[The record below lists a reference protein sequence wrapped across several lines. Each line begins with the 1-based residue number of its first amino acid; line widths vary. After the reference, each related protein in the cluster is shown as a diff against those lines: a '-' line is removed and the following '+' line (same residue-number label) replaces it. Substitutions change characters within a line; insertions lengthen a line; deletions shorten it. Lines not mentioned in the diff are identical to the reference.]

1 MIASMHRRLGAIA
14 GYGRATLLPL
24 ATLAIVGL
32 MVVPIPPFVLDAF
45 FIFNIAVSLAVLMV
59 ALKTERPLD
68 FSAFPT
74 VLLFTTMLRLALNV
88 ASTRAVLVNGHSG
101 TAVAGHVIEAFGK
114 FLIGG
119 DFIVG
124 LFVFV
129 IITIIN
135 VTVITKGAGR
145 VSEVSARFTL
155 DALPGKQMAIDADL
169 NAGVLTADEAK
180 ARRADVALEADFYGS
195 MDGAS
200 KFTKGDA
207 VAGILILAVNVIGGL
222 LLGVISHGLSI
233 GDAASHYILLAIGD
247 GLVAQVPALLLSLA
261 AAVIVTRVSSPLDL
275 TSQVIGQFREP
286 GAWVA
291 VAAILAMLALLP
303 GMPHVMGFGAAAV
316 AGFIA
321 WRLQRPA
328 GGAADAEAVGGAGH
342 GEATMPE
349 AAIGWDEVTDHSQAG
364 LEIGY
369 GLIELVDDAKRAPL
383 VARVT
388 GVRKQLSRELGFV
401 LPAVRVRDNLDLAP
415 NAYRIIV
422 GGAAQGE
429 DEARAREW
437 LALDAGTVIDRVP
450 GTPVKDP
457 SFGLPALWIDPE
469 TRETAIAAGYTVV
482 DASTVIATHLA
493 QELQRHAHR
502 LFGQD
507 DAQRLLD
514 GLQGSARALVTGLVP
529 KALPLATFTAA
540 LQSLLEDGVPIREF
554 RRVVEAAA
562 AQAHRT
568 ADPTELAEL
577 MRPALGELIVAR
589 LAGVKEPLVALTLD
603 DALETLVVQSV
614 RADPNSPHPVE
625 PGLAR
630 RIVEAAE
637 AAAAPLTQA
646 GTAFALIVAPQ
657 ARRAVA
663 RILRHRL
670 RGVPV
675 LSYADLPEA
684 KPVRVAGTIGG
695 APAVEAGGSGAFA
708 SPGLGD
714 AEPADAFSWAQ
725 AA

>member
-1 MIASMHRRLGAIA
+1 VSVLASIGRRLG
-14 GYGRATLLPL
+14 GVGLGRTALLPL
-24 ATLAIVGL
+24 ATLSIVGL
-32 MVVPIPPFVLDAF
+32 MVVPIPAFVLDCF

-135 VTVITKGAGR
+135 LTVITKGAGR

-207 VAGILILAVNVIGGL
+207 VAGIFILVVNIIGGL

-275 TSQVIGQFREP
+275 SEQVLGQFRQP
-286 GAWVA
+286 HAWFA
-291 VAAILAMLALLP
+291 VSAILGMLGFLP
-303 GMPHVMGFGAAAV
+303 GMPHLLALGAAGG
-316 AGFIA
+316 AGVIA
-321 WRLQRPA
+321 WRMSPRQAPA
-328 GGAADAEAVGGAGH
+328 VPGTTLADD
-342 GEATMPE
+342 GEATPGE
-349 AAIGWDEVTDHSQAG
+349 VSIGWEEVTDHAQVG

-369 GLIELVDDAKRAPL
+369 GLIELVDQAQRGPL
-383 VARVT
+383 IARVT

-401 LPAVRVRDNLDLAP
+401 LPAVRVRDNMDLP
-415 NAYRIIV
+415 PLVYRILI
-422 GGAAQGE
+422 GGAPVGE
-429 DEARAREW
+429 DEARPGEW
-437 LALDAGTVIDRVP
+437 LALDP
-450 GTPVKDP
+450 GTAMDPVAGRPVKDP
-457 SFGLPALWIDPE
+457 SFGLPALWITPDK
-469 TRETAIAAGYTVV
+469 RDIAAAAGYTIV
-482 DASTVIATHLA
+482 DCSTVIATHLA
-493 QELQRHAHR
+493 QVLQANAHR
-502 LFGQD
+502 LIGQD
-507 DAQRLLD
+507 DVQRLLD
-514 GLQGSARALVTGLVP
+514 TLQNSARALVTGLVP
-529 KALPLATFTAA
+529 KMLALNVLTAA
-540 LQSLLEDGVPIREF
+540 CQALLEDGVPIREF

-562 AQAHRT
+562 AQVHRT
-568 ADPTELAEL
+568 SDPVELAEL
-577 MRPALGELIVAR
+577 MRPALAELVIAR
-589 LAGVKEPLVALTLD
+589 LAGVKEPLRVLTLSD
-603 DALETLVVQSV
+603 PLEALIATSV
-614 RADPNSPHPVE
+614 RADPGPWPIE

-630 RIVEAAE
+630 RV
-637 AAAAPLTQA
+637 AAAAREAASPLNEA
-646 GTAFALIVAPQ
+646 GTPFALVVGAA
-657 ARRAVA
+657 ARRPLA
-663 RILRHRL
+663 RLLRHAL
-670 RGVPV
+670 GGMPV
-675 LSYADLPEA
+675 LGYPELPDTKPIRVVGVIGEEA
-684 KPVRVAGTIGG
+684 ASAAGLAG
-695 APAVEAGGSGAFA
+695 ALAH
-708 SPGLGD
+708 
-714 AEPADAFSWAQ
+714 